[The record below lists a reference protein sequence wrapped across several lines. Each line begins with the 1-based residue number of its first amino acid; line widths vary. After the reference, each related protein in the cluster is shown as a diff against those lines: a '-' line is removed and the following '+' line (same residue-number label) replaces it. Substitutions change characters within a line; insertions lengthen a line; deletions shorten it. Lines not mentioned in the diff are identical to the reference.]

1 MIIKS
6 LCLGALQTNCYIVA
20 DETTKKA
27 VVIDP
32 ADSVYIILSAL
43 EQLGAELQYIILTH
57 GHFDHMGAAETL
69 RAETGAEI
77 ICHEKE
83 AAVISDPDT
92 NLSMPFSGKA
102 MCVSCDK
109 TVTEED
115 LITFGES
122 SLKVI
127 HTPGHTVGGISLLG
141 DGVVFSG
148 DTLFYRSIG
157 RTDFPGGNYGVL
169 EKSIKEKL
177 YTLPGN
183 TVVYSGHGIDTTI
196 GEEKNGNYY
205 IR

>member
-1 MIIKS
+1 M
-6 LCLGALQTNCYIVA
+6 
-20 DETTKKA
+20 
-27 VVIDP
+27 VIDP
-32 ADSVYIILSAL
+32 ADSVYIILNAL
-43 EQLGAELQYIILTH
+43 ENIEAELQYIILTH
-57 GHFDHMGAAETL
+57 GHFDHMGAAEAL
-69 RAETGAEI
+69 REETGAEI

-83 AAVISDPDT
+83 AAALNNPDT
-92 NLSMPFSGKA
+92 NLSMPFSGRA
-102 MCVSCDK
+102 MYVTCDK
-109 TVTEED
+109 TVSQGD
-115 LITFGES
+115 IITFGES

-157 RTDFPGGNYGVL
+157 RTDFPGGDYGVL